1 MNRRRLGKG
10 LDALLGHA
18 DGGASAEPGSIDR
31 SELTRIGLDR
41 IGPNPYQPRRD
52 FAEDE
57 LQALADSI
65 REHGVLQP
73 VLVRPDPDDPERYQ
87 LIAGERRLRACVLA
101 QVFEIPARIM
111 ALDDRKVAELAL
123 VENLQREDLGPLDK
137 ANAFRDYLTAHGCTQ
152 EDLAKRLGIDRST
165 VANLIRLLDL
175 PETVAELLRSRK
187 LTQGHARALLALG
200 EAEAITA
207 AASRVVEEGL
217 SVRQTEALVATGDPY
232 ATRPT
237 RGDATVAARKETPVA
252 AAERVSPPQ
261 FSDLETHLRQ
271 KFGTSVMVK
280 PTGKGKGRIVIEFA
294 NEEEFARV
302 SALIRDY

>member
-18 DGGASAEPGSIDR
+18 DGGAEPGSIDR
-31 SELTRIGLDR
+31 SELIRIGLER

-52 FAEDE
+52 FPEEE
-57 LQALADSI
+57 LRALADSI

-73 VLVRPDPDDPERYQ
+73 ILVRPDPDDPERYQ

-101 QVFEIPARIM
+101 QVFEVPARIM

-123 VENLQREDLGPLDK
+123 VENLQREDLGPLEK
-137 ANAFRDYLTAHGCTQ
+137 AVAFRDYLAAHGCTQ
-152 EDLAKRLGIDRST
+152 EELAKRLGLDRST

-175 PETVAELLRSRK
+175 PDSVAEWLRQRK

-200 EAEAITA
+200 DAEAIIA
-207 AASRVVEEGL
+207 AAARVVEEGL
-217 SVRQTEALVATGDPY
+217 SVRQTETLVSGGDPY
-232 ATRPT
+232 AAR
-237 RGDATVAARKETPVA
+237 ATSGSSSASRRSNDP
-252 AAERVSPPQ
+252 AERVVPSH
-261 FSDLETHLRQ
+261 FRDLETHLRQ
-271 KFGTSVMVK
+271 KFGTAVAVK
-280 PTGKGKGRIVIEFA
+280 PTGQGKGRIVIEFA

-302 SALIRDY
+302 SALIRDF